1 LLGLPSGSEFL
12 SLGELGG
19 GHLFHEE
26 VALLRDALIPLRR
39 REAQPQ
45 MCLDEVLLGTPPIGV
60 QEPEAALGVGVPL
73 LRGLAIPADTD
84 RVKEG
89 RSL

>member
-1 LLGLPSGSEFL
+1 M
-12 SLGELGG
+12 
-19 GHLFHEE
+19 
-26 VALLRDALIPLRR
+26 R
-39 REAQPQ
+39 
-45 MCLDEVLLGTPPIGV
+45 LDEVLLGTPPIGV

-73 LRGLAIPADTD
+73 LGGHAIPADTD